1 MSLPIRHVADPH
13 EQAIAREAAQILDT
27 LRPSLQ
33 GEQQRVTLPPTLAHL
48 LSEVLGRL
56 AQGEALTI
64 LPAGRE
70 LTTQEAADLLGVSRP
85 FLIEKV
91 LEAGRLPYR
100 RVGKHRRIRL
110 GDLLDYQQQDLEE
123 RQAAADELTREAQDM
138 GLY

>member
-1 MSLPIRHVADPH
+1 MSFPIRHIATPQ
-13 EQAIAREAAQILDT
+13 EQAVAREAAQILET
-27 LRPSLQ
+27 LQPSLQ
-33 GEQQRVTLPPTLAHL
+33 AEQHSVLLPPSLAQL
-48 LSEVLGRL
+48 LGEVLERL

-64 LPAGRE
+64 LPAERE

-91 LEAGRLPYR
+91 LETGKLPYH

-110 GDLLDYQQQDLEE
+110 SELLAYQQQDLEE
-123 RQAAADELTREAQDM
+123 RQAIADELTREAQAM

>member
-13 EQAIAREAAQILDT
+13 EQAVAREAAQILDT
-27 LRPSLQ
+27 LRPSLH
-33 GEQQRVTLPPTLAHL
+33 GEQQAVTLPPALAQL
-48 LSEVLGRL
+48 LGEVLGRL

-64 LPAGRE
+64 LPAERE

-91 LEAGRLPYR
+91 LESGRLPYR
-100 RVGKHRRIRL
+100 RVGRHRRIRL
-110 GDLLDYQQQDLEE
+110 SDLLAYQQQDLSE
-123 RQAAADELTREAQDM
+123 RQAIADELTREAQDM